1 MAKINSEDY
10 YRKIIFNLQEKI
22 DNQDEALFQLKSLI
36 DSIPGD
42 VYRKDKAGVWIG
54 LNKHCAESLQRMGFI
69 KKADENEVI
78 GKTDYQLFD
87 KITADGYRINDI
99 EVMESKRE

>member
-1 MAKINSEDY
+1 
-10 YRKIIFNLQEKI
+10 
-22 DNQDEALFQLKSLI
+22 
-36 DSIPGD
+36 
-42 VYRKDKAGVWIG
+42 
-54 LNKHCAESLQRMGFI
+54 MGFI

-99 EVMESKRE
+99 EVMESKREGFVKINSQFLRSTASQPG